1 MLIAPKLLGKRG
13 LDAQA
18 LAEDK
23 KNAVKYDN
31 CALGKE
37 AVYLG
42 TFYLPRMFYATYKDI
57 SRIYKRVAMSKGGF
71 TGKGAFGAMSYVVIQ
86 LHNGQEHQV
95 NFKTEPMCDAFI
107 EDFHRA
113 HPNIPTHSAKAERK
127 LAEAEAKEQAR
138 YLQTLPPEAEQAV
151 RRLRSAQRVLETRGD
166 LVHNLEMTA
175 RNKRIIEN
183 ISPQKRA
190 LGIGIA
196 VLGLAL
202 IVAGLVCLALKKDFA
217 WYLVVFGAVAGM
229 FALASNTLPFGR
241 NTRAFAL
248 RDWESAV
255 AAMRDFLQ
263 GQPDFPLP
271 PQFAHPLVLERMIR
285 LLRQGSASTASEAYE
300 AMKEELKRL
309 NNTVK
314 VSQAEHDEVVK
325 VKPLFLACAYQDELE
340 LFTIDR

>member
-1 MLIAPKLLGKRG
+1 MLITPKLLGKRG
-13 LDAQA
+13 LDEQA

-31 CALGKE
+31 CALGRE

-42 TFYLPRMFYATYKDI
+42 TFYFPRMFYATYKDI
-57 SRIYKRVAMSKGGF
+57 SRIYKRIAMSKGGF

-86 LHNGQEHQV
+86 LHNGQEHQA
-95 NFKTEPMCDAFI
+95 NFKTEAMCDAFI

-113 HPNIPTHSAKAERK
+113 HPSIPTHSAKAERK
-127 LAEAEAKEQAR
+127 LAAAEEKEKAR
-138 YLQTLPPEAEQAV
+138 YLKSLPPETEQAV
-151 RRLRSAQRVLETRGD
+151 QRLRSAQRVLEQRGD
-166 LVHNLEMTA
+166 LVHNLEISA
-175 RNKRIIEN
+175 REKRIIEN
-183 ISPQKRA
+183 ISPGKRA
-190 LGIGIA
+190 LGTGIA

-202 IVAGLVCLALKKDFA
+202 VIAGFVCLALKKDFA
-217 WYLVVFGAVAGM
+217 WYLVAFGAAAGM
-229 FALASNTLPFGR
+229 FALASNTLPTGR
-241 NTRAFAL
+241 NTRGYAL
-248 RDWESAV
+248 RQWENAV
-255 AAMRDFLQ
+255 AAMRDYLQ

-285 LLRQGSASTASEAYE
+285 LLREGRASSVPEAYA

-340 LFTIDR
+340 LFTTDR

>member
-13 LDAQA
+13 LDEKA

-42 TFYLPRMFYATYKDI
+42 TFYFPRMFYATYKDI
-57 SRIYKRVAMSKGGF
+57 SRVYKRIAMSKGGF

-86 LHNGQEHQV
+86 LHNGQEHQA
-95 NFKTEPMCDAFI
+95 NFKTEQMCDAFI
-107 EDFHRA
+107 EDLHRA
-113 HPNIPTHSAKAERK
+113 HPNIPTHSAKAERA

-138 YLQTLPPEAEQAV
+138 YLKTLPPEAEQAV
-151 RRLRSAQRVLETRGD
+151 QRLRSAQRVLETRGD

-183 ISPQKRA
+183 ISPGRRA
-190 LGIGIA
+190 LGISIA
-196 VLGLAL
+196 ALGLAL
-202 IVAGLVCLALKKDFA
+202 IVAGIVCLALQKAYA
-217 WYLVVFGAVAGM
+217 WRLVAFGAAAAM
-229 FALASNTLPFGR
+229 FALASNTLPIGQ

-248 RDWESAV
+248 RDWERAV
-255 AAMRDFLQ
+255 AAMRDYLKE
-263 GQPDFPLP
+263 QPDFPVA

-285 LLRQGSASTASEAYE
+285 LLREGKASSVPAAYE

-314 VSQAEHDEVVK
+314 VTQAEHDEVVK
-325 VKPLFLACAYQDELE
+325 VKPLFLACHYEDQIE
-340 LFTIDR
+340 LFTVDD